1 MKVIIGT
8 EVRKLETLVEFDAW
22 AGGLDTLNSA
32 KEAGLE
38 DELQE
43 LFEQNFDLDEPINE
57 DDLNNWLWFDDEVNA
72 LVYGE

>member
-1 MKVIIGT
+1 MFQV
-8 EVRKLETLVEFDAW
+8 VEIKDCNGIMDFQAW
-22 AGGLDTLNSA
+22 DGVQDTLDSA
-32 KEAGLE
+32 REAGLE

-57 DDLNNWLWFDDEVNA
+57 DDLNNWLWFDEEVNY

>member
-1 MKVIIGT
+1 MFQV
-8 EVRKLETLVEFDAW
+8 VEIKDCNDIMDFEAW
-22 AGGLDTLNSA
+22 AGGQQTLDEA
-32 KEAGLE
+32 KRVGLE

-57 DDLNNWLWFDDEVNA
+57 DDLNNWLWFDEEVNA

>member
-1 MKVIIGT
+1 MFQV
-8 EVRKLETLVEFDAW
+8 VEIKDCNGIMDFQAW
-22 AGGLDTLNSA
+22 GGGQDTLDSA
-32 KEAGLE
+32 REAGLE

-57 DDLNNWLWFDDEVNA
+57 DDLNNWLWFDEEVNA

>member
-1 MKVIIGT
+1 MFQV
-8 EVRKLETLVEFDAW
+8 VEIKDCNNIMDFQAW
-22 AGGLDTLNSA
+22 AGGLDTLKSA
-32 KEAGLE
+32 EEAGLE

-57 DDLNNWLWFDDEVNA
+57 DDLNNWLWFDEEVNA